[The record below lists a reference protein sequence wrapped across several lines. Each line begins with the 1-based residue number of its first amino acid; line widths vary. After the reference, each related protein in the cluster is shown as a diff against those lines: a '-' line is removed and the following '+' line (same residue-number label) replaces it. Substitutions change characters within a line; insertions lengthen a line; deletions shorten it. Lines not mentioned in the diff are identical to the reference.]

1 MGVFFLYSIPVA
13 IYLRVSCANAPSMNK
28 QHFHVRLCLCFYLFK
43 CFYVHF
49 LFIGNVSKLLITDT
63 ENALYDDFMR

>member
-28 QHFHVRLCLCFYLFK
+28 QHFHVRLCLCFYLSVFTSIF
-43 CFYVHF
+43 C
-49 LFIGNVSKLLITDT
+49 LLVTYR
-63 ENALYDDFMR
+63 NC